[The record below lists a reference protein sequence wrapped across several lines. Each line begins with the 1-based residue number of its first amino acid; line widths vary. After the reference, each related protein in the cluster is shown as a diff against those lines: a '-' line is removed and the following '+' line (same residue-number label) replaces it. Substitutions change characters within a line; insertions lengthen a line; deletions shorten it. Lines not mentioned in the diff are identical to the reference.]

1 MKTISNT
8 FYTYR
13 HADGEIFAVNHV
25 GLDENQLS
33 TFFRDLSYRIAFD
46 DCSGE
51 TVLDIYVEGEKI
63 EYKGWQPG
71 MLYEYVD
78 TKGKTVW
85 SASFPHWD
93 H

>member
-13 HADGEIFAVNHV
+13 DADGNIYAVTHT
-25 GLDENQLS
+25 GLDEHQLGA
-33 TFFRDLSYRIAFD
+33 FFRELSQRIAFD

-51 TVLDIYVEGEKI
+51 TVLDIYVDGERI
-63 EYKGWQPG
+63 EYAGWKPG
-71 MLYEYVD
+71 MRYEYVD
-78 TKGKTVW
+78 TNGKVVW
-85 SASFPHWD
+85 SADFPHWD